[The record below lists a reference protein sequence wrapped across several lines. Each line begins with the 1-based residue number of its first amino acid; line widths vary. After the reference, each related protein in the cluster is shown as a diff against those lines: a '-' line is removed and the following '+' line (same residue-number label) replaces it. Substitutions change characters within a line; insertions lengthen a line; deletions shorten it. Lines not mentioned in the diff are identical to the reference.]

1 MHAAGQVRAHRA
13 LEKGLEKRKALN
25 RVVGKESTMGQRQKA
40 MRILGEMSAD
50 QGGAQSFCS

>member
-13 LEKGLEKRKALN
+13 LEKGLEKRKALH
-25 RVVGKESTMGQRQKA
+25 RAVGKENTMGQRKEA
-40 MRILGEMSAD
+40 MQILVEMSTD